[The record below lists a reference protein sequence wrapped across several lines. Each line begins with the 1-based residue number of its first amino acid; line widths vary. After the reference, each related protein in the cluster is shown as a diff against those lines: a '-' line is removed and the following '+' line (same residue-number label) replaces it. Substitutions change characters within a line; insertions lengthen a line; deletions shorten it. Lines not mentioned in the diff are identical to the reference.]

1 MAVTERIRAE
11 LVHQEILPLDA
22 VTPSV
27 IFGRIRDFLAGQHL
41 GATRDAA
48 LLDQLLLCL
57 AAKLELVDRG
67 ESPPTSDRVKSCYE
81 AALRRL
87 QRAVGQNCL
96 PLGDL
101 ELDAASLEYV
111 DRQLGLLNFAAGDL
125 VGDAYQCFRGADSRG
140 QEGQFFTP
148 PAAIRILAAFV
159 EPRRCEKVIDPACG
173 AGGFLFAAARH
184 LLTGGADREIVAASL
199 FGVEKDQYL
208 GRIARM
214 RLALLMRQNINV
226 AVGDSLAWRS
236 AEKSSFMSRLLPGS
250 YDAVLTNPPFGSK
263 IIAASEGVRRSFNLA
278 HRWIEDRSGGLV
290 QTGDLLPTSPPQT
303 LFVERCL
310 SLVRPGG
317 RVGMVVPESLLSG
330 QNYSHVVEFLRQNAD
345 IEAVVGMPEALF
357 KTSGRGG
364 THTKTALLVFR
375 RRNSAGRRDSARM
388 IFMAEAAWCG
398 HDSRGRRIP
407 KDDAEIIIRNRRL
420 CLTGSPEFVPG
431 RLGYPLNADQ
441 IKDRVLAPRAYD
453 PEVPRLLAELNATH
467 FLLRFGDLVE
477 RSLVTVSTGDEVG
490 KLAYGTGEI
499 PFVRTSDLSNWEI
512 KLDPKHGVSRDLYYT
527 LQRKQDVQPGDI
539 LMVRD
544 GTYLIGTCAMVTKY
558 DMEIVFQSHLTKIR
572 VLANDVFD
580 NYLLLAVLSSPIV
593 QRQIKMEAKAQDIIN
608 SLGNRIRNI
617 IIPMPRSDEVR
628 RTLSQTVEKIVRER
642 AEAREAARDVAERVA
657 AVNPKTG

>member
-1 MAVTERIRAE
+1 VTARIRGE
-11 LVHQEILPLDA
+11 SIHQEFLPLNA
-22 VTPSV
+22 ITPSV
-27 IFGRIRDFLAGQHL
+27 IFGRIRDYLAGQHL

-57 AAKLELVDRG
+57 AAKIELVDRG
-67 ESPPTSDRVKSCYE
+67 EDPLVRDRVRSCYE

-87 QRAVGQNCL
+87 RRTVGQDCL
-96 PLGDL
+96 PPGNL

-111 DRQLGLLNFAAGDL
+111 DRQLALMNFGAGDL

-148 PAAIRILAAFV
+148 PAAIRILAAFI
-159 EPRRCEKVIDPACG
+159 EPRRGEKVIDPACG

-184 LLTGGADREIVAASL
+184 LLAQGADPETVAASV
-199 FGVEKDQYL
+199 FGVEKDEYL

-214 RLALLMRQNINV
+214 RLALLMRQSINV
-226 AVGDSLAWRS
+226 SVGDSLAWRS
-236 AEKSSFMSRLLPGS
+236 TEKNSFMSRLQPGS
-250 YDAVLTNPPFGSK
+250 YDAVLTNPPFGSR
-263 IIAASEGVRRSFNLA
+263 IIAASESLRRSFKLA
-278 HRWIEDRSGGLV
+278 HRWVEDRSGSLV
-290 QTGDLLPTSPPQT
+290 ATTDLLPTSPPQT

-310 SLVRPGG
+310 SLVRLGG

-330 QNYSHVVEFLRQNAD
+330 RNYRHVVEFLLQNAE
-345 IEAVVGMPEALF
+345 IESVVGMPEALF

-375 RRNSAGRRDSARM
+375 RKKPGSRRSSSPM

-398 HDSRGRRIP
+398 HDSRGRPIP
-407 KDDAEIIIRNRRL
+407 KNDADVVVRNRL
-420 CLTGSPEFVPG
+420 LWLAGSPEFEPG
-431 RLGYPLNADQ
+431 QLGYPLGMDQ
-441 IKDRVLAPRAYD
+441 IRDRVLAPRSYD
-453 PEVPRLLAELNATH
+453 PEVPRILSALRDTH
-467 FLLRFGDLVE
+467 HLLRCGELIDQG
-477 RSLVTVSTGDEVG
+477 LVTVSTGDEVG

-512 KLDPKHGVSRDLYYT
+512 KLDPKHGVSRDIYYT
-527 LQRKQDVQPGDI
+527 RQRKQDVQPGDI

-558 DMEIVFQSHLTKIR
+558 DTEIVFQSHLNKIR
-572 VLANDVFD
+572 VSANDLFD
-580 NYLLLAVLSSPIV
+580 SYLLLAVLSSPIV

-608 SLGNRIRNI
+608 SLGNRIRSLI
-617 IIPMPRSDEVR
+617 LPIPRSEETR
-628 RTLSQTVEKIVRER
+628 RTLSQTVEKIIRER
-642 AEAREAARDVAERVA
+642 VEAREAARSVAEHVA
-657 AVNPKTG
+657 AVNPRID